1 VLFLFNFT
9 DRHLYGVFQA
19 TGNGGLDLQPDA
31 WKTTSDN
38 GRGFPA
44 QLPFEELFN
53 FLPVPEKRIKHL
65 FDSNIRIT
73 GLSAW
78 QVMELIKIYG
88 DYEAEIATTAASKI
102 VQHFGNTCANAGVD
116 VSQGAA
122 VAASPAPQSGGQGI
136 HCPFDFIFFALYLYF
151 CFAISLKSGEPLK
164 GRRKFQHLGTWY
176 HLFLLSTTDT
186 HNVIAW
192 SLKQPK
198 FFMKTNWYAYI

>member
-1 VLFLFNFT
+1 MHAHV
-9 DRHLYGVFQA
+9 V
-19 TGNGGLDLQPDA
+19 TGQLLAQPDA

-122 VAASPAPQSGGQGI
+122 VAASPAPQSGGQGGGGGQGGNNQ
-136 HCPFDFIFFALYLYF
+136 ARR
-151 CFAISLKSGEPLK
+151 GGGNQ
-164 GRRKFQHLGTWY
+164 GRGGGGGGGGGQQQQQQQDGGGAGGKKRGGRGRKTGGG
-176 HLFLLSTTDT
+176 
-186 HNVIAW
+186 
-192 SLKQPK
+192 KPE
-198 FFMKTNWYAYI
+198 